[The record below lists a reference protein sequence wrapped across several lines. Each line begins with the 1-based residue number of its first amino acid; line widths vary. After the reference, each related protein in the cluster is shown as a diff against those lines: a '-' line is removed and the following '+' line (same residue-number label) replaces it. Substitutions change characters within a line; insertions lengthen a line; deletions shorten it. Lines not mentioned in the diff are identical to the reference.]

1 MEQLLYHLWSSGK
14 FHSADMRLT
23 DGTPFEVIDAG
34 LRNFNSGPDFFN
46 AKISIANTMWAGNI
60 EIHQSS
66 SDWYRHNHHKDKNY
80 DNVILNVV
88 MKHDSEIYRTNGE
101 KIQQFVLPV
110 SKDIMDNYDF
120 LVRERGDEIPCAF
133 RLSELDAVTVTDWIT
148 SLSLERIIE
157 KANRIRSIKDRYMGD
172 WQQALFILL
181 ARNFGT
187 GINSD
192 PFERLARSIPY
203 TFLLKHIDSP
213 LQTEAF
219 FMGQAGFLDYDDKLS
234 FTEHPYYILLK
245 REYKFLASKFR
256 LVPIAMS
263 NWHLFRLRPSAF
275 PQIRIAALASFVQ
288 KNTDIVSAFLSAQG
302 IDGLRSLFKVSLNP
316 FWDTHYRFEDSSPE
330 RVKALGFATV
340 DTIILNT
347 VIPFLLSYGDF
358 TGDDKLKEK
367 ALELAENIPP
377 ENNRIIRNWQEAGI
391 YSKSCFDTQGLI
403 QLQKEYCDKKK
414 CLFCRFGIKLLS
426 K

>member
-14 FHSADMRLT
+14 YLSSDMCLT

-46 AKISIANTMWAGNI
+46 AKINIANTTWAGNV

-80 DNVILNVV
+80 DSVILNVV

-101 KIQQFVLPV
+101 KILQYVIPV
-110 SKDIMDNYDF
+110 SKDILNNYDF
-120 LVRERGDEIPCAF
+120 LIRQRGDEIPCGF
-133 RLSELDAVTVTDWIT
+133 RLSELDNIMIRDWVTA
-148 SLSLERIIE
+148 LSMERIIE
-157 KANRIRSIKDRYMGD
+157 KANRIKNLKDRYLGD
-172 WQQALFILL
+172 WRQALFVLL
-181 ARNFGT
+181 SRNFGT

-203 TFLLKHIDSP
+203 NFLLKHIDSP

-219 FMGQAGFLDYDDKLS
+219 FLGQAGFLSYDDKCS
-234 FTEHPYYILLK
+234 FTQHPYYQLLK
-245 REYKFLASKFR
+245 REYNFLTDKFR
-256 LVPIAMS
+256 LVPIS
-263 NWHLFRLRPSAF
+263 INNWHLFRLRPSAF
-275 PQIRIAALASFVQ
+275 PQIRIAALASFIQ
-288 KNTDIVSAFLSAQG
+288 KNSDIVSAILDTDSLS
-302 IDGLRSLFKVSLNP
+302 GLRNLFRVELNS
-316 FWDTHYRFEDSSPE
+316 FWDTHYRFEDVSPE
-330 RVKALGFATV
+330 KIKALGFATV

-347 VIPFLLSYGDF
+347 VIPFPLSYGNF
-358 TGDDKLKEK
+358 IGDEKLKER
-367 ALELAENIPP
+367 AMDMAENIPP
-377 ENNRIIRNWQEAGI
+377 ENNRIIRNWQDAGI